1 MYESIVVGS
10 WDPNDKLATGFGE
23 EGFIQQNTPL
33 PYTVRFE
40 NLPTASAPAQMVVV
54 TDTLDENLDL
64 DTFELTEV
72 EFANRIIQIPEG
84 LVHFETTVDL
94 RPEGT
99 DAIAEIEIDL
109 TTITTDR
116 SQRDSR
122 VQSALETSQ
131 FHLATFSLTSP
142 VELPEGAATGES
154 FRADA
159 EGDLTVHGVTNPV
172 TFGIE
177 AQLVDAVVVVVGS
190 AEIVFDD
197 YGVTAPSAPVVLS
210 VEDHGIVEF
219 QLLFTR

>member
-1 MYESIVVGS
+1 MVIWTVMGLTMQRWSWCTSPAVVALSI
-10 WDPNDKLATGFGE
+10 T
-23 EGFIQQNTPL
+23 L
-33 PYTVRFE
+33 PRLWMLTAVASC
-40 NLPTASAPAQMVVV
+40 LLASAAHPQ
-54 TDTLDENLDL
+54 TFHLDL
-64 DTFELTEV
+64 DQGRKHYEEL
-72 EFANRIIQIPEG
+72 FAERA
-84 LVHFETTVDL
+84 VWDTV
-94 RPEGT
+94 GT
-99 DAIAEIEIDL
+99 IDL

-131 FHLATFSLTSP
+131 FPLATFSLTSP